1 MVGVDKDIKNIQN
14 VNQFF
19 KSFLPVD
26 PLKILFSHPDA
37 VMALHCRAADRI
49 SCGNAGCLPAKLEG
63 SCEESGCVIEL

>member
-19 KSFLPVD
+19 KSFLPID
-26 PLKILFSHPDA
+26 PLTILFSHPDA
-37 VMALHCRAADRI
+37 GLDFLCRAADRI

-63 SCEESGCVIEL
+63 GVEESG